1 MASVTIPVL
10 PVPGERNIL
19 ITSALPYSNA
29 TPHLGNLIGSTLS
42 GDTAA
47 RFFRA
52 RGLRT
57 LYVCGTDQYGTASE
71 TKAFEEGVDP
81 ATLCAKY
88 HKIHKD
94 IYDWFRIDFDIFG
107 QTPTPQHT
115 QIVQDIFRKL
125 WANGFIEERETVQ
138 PYCQVHSGFLA
149 DRFVEGEC
157 SLCHA
162 PDARGDQCDSCGQ
175 LMDPFEPKS
184 TNSPEAPEDGEN
196 AGAKATGWLLNP
208 RCKLDG
214 AKPEKRNTKHL
225 FLRLDSLADKIVT
238 WFNNAS
244 QGWTANAVTIT
255 QSWIDK
261 GLHPR
266 AITRDLRWGV
276 PIPHVEGLNSED
288 YASKV
293 FYVWFDACIGYPSI
307 TKNYTDGGNIDGR
320 NWEQWW
326 KNPKEVELYHFLG
339 KDNVS
344 FHSIVF
350 PGSQIGSGDNW
361 TQVRH
366 ISATEYLGYEG
377 GKFSKSKGVG
387 VFGNSARDT
396 GIDADIWRYYLLS
409 RRPESGTDTEFKWEE
424 FISVNNNDLLKNIGN
439 LVNRVIKFCHAKM
452 EGVVPHYTV
461 SEEHQSNV
469 NILLTTYITRLETMK
484 LRLGLSTILQ
494 ISALGNKFLQDN
506 KLDNRLFAENP
517 ELCFNVVGTALNH
530 IHLLANLLSPFMP
543 KTAESILEQL
553 GVESVPKI
561 PDTWAADTLAEGH
574 ALGEPRPLFSKIP
587 AEKLE
592 EWQKAY
598 SGGAVRK
605 QKGPE
610 PEKAAVKKAA
620 KKEKREKNQRI
631 KETSMLKEASK

>member
-1 MASVTIPVL
+1 
-10 PVPGERNIL
+10 
-19 ITSALPYSNA
+19 
-29 TPHLGNLIGSTLS
+29 
-42 GDTAA
+42 
-47 RFFRA
+47 
-52 RGLRT
+52 
-57 LYVCGTDQYGTASE
+57 
-71 TKAFEEGVDP
+71 
-81 ATLCAKY
+81 
-88 HKIHKD
+88 
-94 IYDWFRIDFDIFG
+94 
-107 QTPTPQHT
+107 
-115 QIVQDIFRKL
+115 
-125 WANGFIEERETVQ
+125 
-138 PYCQVHSGFLA
+138 
-149 DRFVEGEC
+149 
-157 SLCHA
+157 
-162 PDARGDQCDSCGQ
+162 
-175 LMDPFEPKS
+175 
-184 TNSPEAPEDGEN
+184 
-196 AGAKATGWLLNP
+196 
-208 RCKLDG
+208 
-214 AKPEKRNTKHL
+214 
-225 FLRLDSLADKIVT
+225 
-238 WFNNAS
+238 
-244 QGWTANAVTIT
+244 
-255 QSWIDK
+255 
-261 GLHPR
+261 
-266 AITRDLRWGV
+266 
-276 PIPHVEGLNSED
+276 
-288 YASKV
+288 
-293 FYVWFDACIGYPSI
+293 
-307 TKNYTDGGNIDGR
+307 
-320 NWEQWW
+320 
-326 KNPKEVELYHFLG
+326 
-339 KDNVS
+339 
-344 FHSIVF
+344 VF

-592 EWQKAY
+592 EWQEAY

-605 QKGPE
+605 QNGPE

-631 KETSMLKEASK
+631 KEISMLKEASK